1 MTIDLLYKGKHD
13 QNLNWSLDQ
22 ITGLVIWATKA
33 GMSDIILN
41 SGDVAYIR
49 VHGEW
54 HKVTDTL
61 FDNENL
67 LSLLQKMSG
76 NNAAGGLVSSGEDL
90 DFGFE
95 IQDGRLA
102 KLRYRSNATPI
113 NVGGKTGVSIT
124 LRTIPSIP
132 PSLDELGVEADLQ
145 EALFPGNG
153 LVLVTGVM
161 GSGKSTLL
169 AGALRYAAE
178 NLPKHISTYE
188 APIEFSLAEI
198 KNRMG
203 PLEQS
208 EVPRHLRDFLR
219 ATRNSTRRAP
229 DIVLI
234 GESRDAETLRG
245 MLESAEIG
253 VAAYSTVHTRSVA
266 ATPTRI
272 INVFDQEERSAM
284 ASSLIKSLRVIIQQ
298 RLYPKIGGGRVAAR
312 EYLIFNESMRE
323 KLVSLPLAQLDS
335 AIEEMVQTYGQSLE
349 KATLNLLEAGLIER
363 CHYDAVVA
371 ERKRQTDVLSKV
383 ISIEAQANVLSSM
396 SRDQVDETIAKMAER
411 YADDLREALT
421 RLDERNRQSD
431 VLGA

>member
-1 MTIDLLYKGKHD
+1 MTISLLYKGKSD
-13 QNLNWSLDQ
+13 QNLNWTLDQ
-22 ITGLVIWATKA
+22 ITDLIIWATKA

-41 SGDVAYIR
+41 SGDVANIR
-49 VHGEW
+49 VHGAW
-54 HKVTDTL
+54 HKVTDLL

-76 NNAAGGLVSSGEDL
+76 NNAAGGLVTSGADL

-102 KLRYRSNATPI
+102 KLRYRGNATPI
-113 NVGGKTGVSIT
+113 NAGGKTGVSIT

-153 LVLVTGVM
+153 LILMTGVM

-169 AGALRYAAE
+169 AAALRYAAE
-178 NLPKHISTYE
+178 NFPKHISTYE
-188 APIEFSLAEI
+188 APIEFNLTDI
-198 KNRMG
+198 KNKKG

-298 RLYPKIGGGRVAAR
+298 RLYPKVGGGRVAAR

-323 KLVSLPLAQLDS
+323 KLVSLPLAHLDS
-335 AIEEMVQTYGQSLE
+335 AIEQMVQTSGQSLE

-371 ERKRQTDVLSKV
+371 ERNRQTDVLSKV
-383 ISIEAQANVLSSM
+383 ISIEAQASVLRSM
-396 SRDQVDETIAKMAER
+396 SPEKIDETIASLADR
-411 YADDLREALT
+411 YSDDLRAALA
-421 RLDERNRQSD
+421 RLEERSQAEELR
-431 VLGA
+431 A